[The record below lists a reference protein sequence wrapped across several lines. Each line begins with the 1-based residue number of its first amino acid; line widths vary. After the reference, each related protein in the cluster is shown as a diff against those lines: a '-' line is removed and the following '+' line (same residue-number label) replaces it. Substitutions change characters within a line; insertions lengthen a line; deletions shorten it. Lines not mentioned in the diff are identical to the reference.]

1 MNCLRIVESHTIPN
15 LWLDAVCGQWRTFIP
30 PKSFCVKTKLK
41 TTSQCKLAEASK
53 SFCLM
58 RRFCA
63 LSSESSQPSTSFV
76 LACIGVG
83 ELCLCGLALGKFS
96 AEAAT
101 NTKTRY
107 QYSDIARS
115 ALSVCWFRRAAFA
128 RFSKLINFL
137 KSLKM
142 SASAV
147 NYFRLS
153 ETMCCLGNSSKIP
166 YLSVYLIFFL
176 IVFRSQYEATL
187 EHSCL
192 HKCQMIISRT
202 VNGFGFSGCW
212 GTWFQ

>member
-41 TTSQCKLAEASK
+41 TSSQCKLAEASK
-53 SFCLM
+53 SFCRT

-63 LSSESSQPSTSFV
+63 LSTESSQPNTSFV
-76 LACIGVG
+76 LRCIGVG
-83 ELCLCGLALGKFS
+83 ELYLCALVLGKFS

-107 QYSDIARS
+107 QYSDNGP
-115 ALSVCWFRRAAFA
+115 LCTVSVLVWK

-137 KSLKM
+137 KSLKIF
-142 SASAV
+142 ASAV

-153 ETMCCLGNSSKIP
+153 ETMCCLGNSSK
-166 YLSVYLIFFL
+166 YLIYQFILFFL
-176 IVFRSQYEATL
+176 F
-187 EHSCL
+187 
-192 HKCQMIISRT
+192 
-202 VNGFGFSGCW
+202 
-212 GTWFQ
+212 